1 MRGHI
6 IGYVETPGVG
16 DNSYEGEVEFT
27 GVDAEIEEE
36 DMEMTDMETEGNF
49 NILGVDM
56 EQQDPS
62 LQVVDIKNTEI
73 PQDPS
78 IIAPEVPDESDGPVQ
93 VSTLATEGPRLS
105 MA

>member
-36 DMEMTDMETEGNF
+36 DMEMTDMETEGKF
-49 NILGVDM
+49 QYPRSG
-56 EQQDPS
+56 QRRARS
-62 LQVVDIKNTEI
+62 I
-73 PQDPS
+73 PTS
-78 IIAPEVPDESDGPVQ
+78 C
-93 VSTLATEGPRLS
+93 
-105 MA
+105 